1 LARLTFGQVFYWT
14 KPEDIISKCGEIEVV
29 NRSTH
34 VGLVPVGLM
43 RGQRPKEWPSGRS
56 AFLVRRTRKTR
67 IPPRGG
73 MMLEELTLV
82 VTYTYTTTIHGMPSF
97 TYLENIIKLL
107 SAVIVAM
114 EFWSLPGSSGG
125 VAHG

>member
-1 LARLTFGQVFYWT
+1 VSSDEL
-14 KPEDIISKCGEIEVV
+14 IEVV

-34 VGLVPVGLM
+34 VGLVPEGLM

-56 AFLVRRTRKTR
+56 VFLLRRRGKTR
-67 IPPRGG
+67 IPLQKLSSCVAGAK
-73 MMLEELTLV
+73 LE
-82 VTYTYTTTIHGMPSF
+82 
-97 TYLENIIKLL
+97 LL
-107 SAVIVAM
+107 SAVTVAM